1 MPHTHTCMFGYIDVC
16 ICNEKYAIQQPPVL
30 YRYANNMTEMQ
41 SPDVVSSCNDVSGN
55 RFAYN
60 LNIRHLLYDGHRHS
74 NKIWGTPRV
83 LTCMCKKITPIC
95 CGAGAGYWVLGITQ
109 SSCLLLYVVAVGCYL
124 VIFVFFSSL
133 FENLVIFVHLLKS
146 VILCWQ

>member
-1 MPHTHTCMFGYIDVC
+1 MPHTHTCMFRYI
-16 ICNEKYAIQQPPVL
+16 PLL

-60 LNIRHLLYDGHRHS
+60 LNIRNLLYDGHRHS

-109 SSCLLLYVVAVGCYL
+109 SSCLLLYIVAVGCYL
-124 VIFVFFSSL
+124 VIFVFFSLSL